1 MGPESKHWTL
11 ALAKL
16 LCTFTS
22 FFIATTTTCHSAP
35 SLSCTGIFGRDIF
48 FFWPRFPPTSGQLGN
63 LVAASEA
70 ETA

>member
-22 FFIATTTTCHSAP
+22 FFIPPSLFLP
-35 SLSCTGIFGRDIF
+35 SLSCTGISGPDIFF